1 MLGEYVS
8 YVFKFL
14 LRDLFE
20 VELVLVLV
28 FKFTGVVDLTL
39 HQHLLDMLPLLRLT
53 VGQPEDNGGV

>member
-1 MLGEYVS
+1 M
-8 YVFKFL
+8 FKFL